1 MHAPTPNQDGA
12 LQVQDVVW
20 ADLTFILPQDEKPYF
35 ESSALT
41 GDQPKVFFNTE
52 DLVVPIN
59 DMRPLAHEL
68 SVDCH
73 GFELM
78 TFATAVDDLYDDD
91 AIAGVYEAELITL
104 LKAHLGADRA
114 AVFDHTRRSDGVA
127 GAANADGLRGPASRV
142 HVDYTPRSGPQR
154 AKNCLGED
162 EVGRILG
169 SGGRISQINVWRPIN
184 GPVRRTPLA
193 VADASSVAW
202 EELIATDQRF
212 PDRTGEIFQLAHGNG
227 QRWFW
232 APNMADDEVLLIK
245 GWDSLDDGRARFTPH
260 GAFKLPGQD
269 NNEDIGTPPRESIE
283 ARCFLVY
290 EANTV

>member
-1 MHAPTPNQDGA
+1 MHAPSPSQDRA
-12 LQVQDVVW
+12 LKGQAAVK
-20 ADLTFILPQDEKPYF
+20 AELTFIVPQDEKPYF
-35 ESSALT
+35 KSSALT
-41 GDQPKVFFNTE
+41 GDQPKVFFKTE
-52 DLVVPIN
+52 DLVVTIN
-59 DMRPLAHEL
+59 DMRPLVHEL
-68 SVDCH
+68 SVDRH

-78 TFATAVDDLYDDD
+78 TFATAVDDLYDDE

-104 LKAHLGADRA
+104 LKARLGADRA
-114 AVFDHTRRSDGVA
+114 AVFDHTRRSDGAA

-154 AKNCLGED
+154 AKDRLGED
-162 EVGRILG
+162 EVDRILG

-212 PDRTGEIFQLAHGNG
+212 PDRTGEIFQLAHGDG

-232 APNMADDEVLLIK
+232 APDMADDEVLLIK

-260 GAFKLPGQD
+260 GAFKLPGQE
-269 NNEDIGTPPRESIE
+269 NNEDIGAPPRESIE

-290 EANTV
+290 EANTA

>member
-154 AKNCLGED
+154 AKDCLGED
-162 EVGRILG
+162 EVDRILG

>member
-1 MHAPTPNQDGA
+1 MHAPTSNQDGA

-154 AKNCLGED
+154 AKDCLGED
-162 EVGRILG
+162 EVDRILG